1 MALSVKF
8 ALSEP
13 SRPLAGT
20 LPCGDR
26 TFLPSDGAA
35 AYPASYGFIIASRGV
50 SRFHRGRDLARRRYV
65 SVGYMQLF
73 RGTVLLM
80 ACAAGLAAQSGKL
93 TPVFDASALDPTADA
108 CVDFY
113 QYACGTWLAKNPIPP
128 DRPEWARFDVLE
140 ERNLTILRGILEK
153 AAVNSPKRSPIE
165 QKIGDYYA
173 ACMDE
178 AAIAKKGIEPI
189 KPELDRIAALSDK
202 ALLAEEVARLQR
214 DGANVLFLFTSQQ
227 DFKNANAMIALAD
240 QGGLGLPERDYY
252 LKDDQK
258 SAETRQKYVEHV
270 TKMFQLLGDLQERA
284 AARAQVVMNIE
295 TALAMGSLD
304 VVSRRD
310 PARIYHKTQREELAL
325 SLDPSFA
332 WPKYLASIN
341 APAIESLNVA
351 VPEFF
356 KALDS
361 LINTASLD
369 DWKTYL
375 TWQLVHAHAP
385 LLSSP
390 FVNENFD
397 FYGKFLTG
405 AQELRPRW
413 KRCVQYTDGDLG
425 EALGQKY
432 VERTFGAEGKER
444 TLRMVHTIENEMGKD
459 LMALDW
465 MSPATKQKAIEKLHA
480 ITNKIGYPDKWR
492 DYSSVKIVRN
502 DAVGNDE
509 RATQFEFQRQLNK
522 IGKPVDHTEWQ
533 MTPPTVNAYYDPQMN
548 DINFPAGILQPPLFD
563 KNADDAV
570 NLGAIGS
577 IIGHELTHGFD
588 DEGRQFDAKGNLRDW
603 WTAQDAAEFKKRAS
617 CLVDEYSSFKAV
629 DDVKINGQL
638 TLGEN
643 TADYGGLRVAYMALM
658 EDLAARTAPKVDGF
672 TAEQRFF
679 LAYAQSNC
687 ENESDEL
694 LRLGAQTDPH
704 SPPKFRVNG
713 VVQNMPEFQQAFGC
727 RLGQPMARKPAC
739 RVW

>member
-1 MALSVKF
+1 MHFLK
-8 ALSEP
+8 
-13 SRPLAGT
+13 
-20 LPCGDR
+20 R
-26 TFLPSDGAA
+26 TIP
-35 AYPASYGFIIASRGV
+35 V
-50 SRFHRGRDLARRRYV
+50 
-65 SVGYMQLF
+65 
-73 RGTVLLM
+73 M
-80 ACAAGLAAQSGKL
+80 ACVAALLGQTNKDKKNAGAQL
-93 TPVFDASALDPTADA
+93 TPVFDPSAIDSTADA

-128 DRPEWARFDVLE
+128 DRPEWARFDELE
-140 ERNLTILRGILEK
+140 ERNIAILRDILEK
-153 AAVNSPKRSPIE
+153 AAVNSPKRSPLE

-178 AAIAKKGIEPI
+178 AAIEKKGIAPI
-189 KPELDRIAALSDK
+189 KPELDRIAALADK
-202 ALLAEEVARLQR
+202 DGLPEEVARLQR
-214 DGANVLFLFTSQQ
+214 AGAGVMFLFSSQQ
-227 DFKNANAMIALAD
+227 DFKNANSMIALAD

-258 SAETRQKYVEHV
+258 SVETRQKYVEHV
-270 TKMFQLLGDLQERA
+270 TKMFQLLGDSQERA

-295 TALAMGSLD
+295 TALATGSLD
-304 VVSRRD
+304 VVTRRD
-310 PARIYHKTQREELAL
+310 PAKIYHKTRREELEA
-325 SLDPSFA
+325 SLDPSFGWA
-332 WPKYLASIN
+332 KFLKAVN
-341 APAIESLNVA
+341 APPIENLNVA

-361 LINTASLD
+361 LINTTSLD

-375 TWQLVHAHAP
+375 TWHLVHAQVP
-385 LLSSP
+385 LLSGA

-413 KRCVQYTDGDLG
+413 KRCVQFVDGDLG

-432 VERTFGAEGKER
+432 VERTFGAQGKER
-444 TLRMVHTIENEMGKD
+444 TLQMVHTIEGEMGRD

-465 MSPATKQKAIEKLHA
+465 MSLATKQKAIEKLHA

-492 DYSSVKIVRN
+492 DYSSVKIVRG

-509 RATQFEFQRQLNK
+509 RASEFEFQRQLDK

-548 DINFPAGILQPPLFD
+548 DINFPAGILQPPMFD

-603 WTAQDAAEFKKRAS
+603 WTGQDAAEFEKRAS
-617 CLVDEYSSFKAV
+617 CLVDEYSSFKAI
-629 DDVKINGQL
+629 DDVKVNGKL

-643 TADYGGLRVAYMALM
+643 TADYGGLRLAYMALM
-658 EDLAARTAPKVDGF
+658 QDVAAKAMPKADGF

-687 ENESDEL
+687 ERESDEL

-713 VVQNMPEFQQAFGC
+713 IVQNMPEFRTAFGC

>member
-1 MALSVKF
+1 MLHARLGVLF
-8 ALSEP
+8 V
-13 SRPLAGT
+13 T
-20 LPCGDR
+20 LVAAIAAQDGKAKKDGAIA
-26 TFLPSDGAA
+26 LPS
-35 AYPASYGFIIASRGV
+35 
-50 SRFHRGRDLARRRYV
+50 
-65 SVGYMQLF
+65 
-73 RGTVLLM
+73 
-80 ACAAGLAAQSGKL
+80 
-93 TPVFDASALDPTADA
+93 VFDPAAIDSTADA

-113 QYACGTWLAKNPIPP
+113 QYACGTWLAKNPIPA
-128 DRPEWARFDVLE
+128 DRPEWARFDELE
-140 ERNLTILRGILEK
+140 ERNLAVLREILEK
-153 AAVNSPKRSPIE
+153 ASVNSPKRSAIE

-178 AAIAKKGIEPI
+178 GAIEKKGIEPI
-189 KPELDRIAALSDK
+189 QPELNRIAALADK
-202 ALLAEEVARLQR
+202 ALLAEEAARLQR
-214 DGANVLFLFTSQQ
+214 DGVNALFLFTAQQ
-227 DFKNANAMIALAD
+227 DFKNANSMIALAD

-258 SAETRQKYVEHV
+258 SVETRQKYVEHIR
-270 TKMFQLLGDLQERA
+270 KMFQLLGDSPERA
-284 AARAQVVMNIE
+284 GARAQTVMSME
-295 TALAMGSLD
+295 TALATGSLD

-310 PARIYHKTQREELAL
+310 PAKLYHKIRREELAL

-332 WPKYLASIN
+332 WPKYLASVN
-341 APAIESLNVA
+341 APALESLNVA

-375 TWQLVHAHAP
+375 TWQLVHARAP
-385 LLSSP
+385 LLSRA

-405 AQELRPRW
+405 AEELRPRW
-413 KRCVQYTDGDLG
+413 KRCVQFVDGDLG

-432 VERTFGAEGKER
+432 VERTFGVEGKER
-444 TLRMVHTIENEMGKD
+444 TLQMVHTIEKEMGKD

-465 MSPATKQKAIEKLHA
+465 MSPATKQKAVEKLHA

-492 DYSSVKIVRN
+492 DYSSVKIVRG
-502 DAVGNDE
+502 DAMGNDE
-509 RATQFEFQRQLNK
+509 RATEFEFHRQLDK
-522 IGKPVDHTEWQ
+522 IGRPVDRTEWQ
-533 MTPPTVNAYYDPQMN
+533 MTPPTVNAYYDAQLN

-563 KNADDAV
+563 KSADEAV

-577 IIGHELTHGFD
+577 VIGHELTHGFD
-588 DEGRQFDAKGNLRDW
+588 DEGRQFDAQGNLRDW
-603 WTAQDAAEFKKRAS
+603 WTAQDAAEFEKRAS

-629 DDVKINGQL
+629 DEVKVNGKL

-643 TADYGGLRVAYMALM
+643 TADYGGLRLAYMALM
-658 EDLAARTAPKVDGF
+658 EDLAARTMPKADGF
-672 TAEQRFF
+672 TSEQRFF

-687 ENESDEL
+687 ENEADEL

-713 VVQNMPEFQQAFGC
+713 VVQNMPEFQKTFGC
-727 RLGQPMARKPAC
+727 RLGQPMARKTAC

>member
-1 MALSVKF
+1 M
-8 ALSEP
+8 
-13 SRPLAGT
+13 
-20 LPCGDR
+20 
-26 TFLPSDGAA
+26 
-35 AYPASYGFIIASRGV
+35 
-50 SRFHRGRDLARRRYV
+50 RFF
-65 SVGYMQLF
+65 QC
-73 RGTVLLM
+73 TVLIIG
-80 ACAAGLAAQSGKL
+80 CVAASAQSSKDKKQTGAQS
-93 TPVFDASALDPTADA
+93 TPVFDPLAIDSTVDA

-128 DRPEWARFDVLE
+128 DRPEWARFDELE
-140 ERNLTILRGILEK
+140 ERNLAILRDILQK
-153 AAVNSPKRSPIE
+153 AAVSSPKRSAVE

-178 AAIAKKGIEPI
+178 AAIEKKGTAPI
-189 KPELDRIAALSDK
+189 KPGLDRIAALADK
-202 ALLAEEVARLQR
+202 DALPEEVARLQR
-214 DGANVLFLFTSQQ
+214 EGAGVMFLFTSQQ
-227 DFKNANAMIALAD
+227 DFKNANSMIALAD

-258 SAETRQKYVEHV
+258 SVETRQKYLEHV
-270 TKMFQLLGDLQERA
+270 TKMFQLLGDSQERA
-284 AARAQVVMNIE
+284 GARAQVVMNIE
-295 TALAMGSLD
+295 TALATGSLD
-304 VVSRRD
+304 VVARRD
-310 PARIYHKTQREELAL
+310 PARIYHKTRREELEA
-325 SLDPSFA
+325 SLDPSFGWA
-332 WPKYLASIN
+332 RYLKAID
-341 APAIESLNVA
+341 APPIENLNVA

-361 LINTASLD
+361 LINTTSLD

-375 TWQLVHAHAP
+375 TWHLVHAEAP
-385 LLSSP
+385 LLSSA
-390 FVNENFD
+390 FVKENFE
-397 FYGKFLTG
+397 FYGKYLTG
-405 AQELRPRW
+405 SQELRPRW
-413 KRCVQYTDGDLG
+413 KRCVQFVDGDLG

-444 TLRMVHTIENEMGKD
+444 TLRMVHTIENEMGRD
-459 LMALDW
+459 LMALEW

-509 RATQFEFQRQLNK
+509 RATEFEFKRQLDK

-548 DINFPAGILQPPLFD
+548 DINFPAGILQPPMFD

-603 WTAQDAAEFKKRAS
+603 WTARDAAEFEKRAS
-617 CLVDEYSSFKAV
+617 CLVNEYSSFKAV
-629 DDVKINGQL
+629 DNVKVNGKL

-643 TADYGGLRVAYMALM
+643 TADSGGLRLAYMALM
-658 EDLAARTAPKVDGF
+658 GDLAAKTMPKADGF
-672 TAEQRFF
+672 TPEQRFF

-687 ENESDEL
+687 QNESDEL

-713 VVQNMPEFQQAFGC
+713 IVQNMPEFQTAFGC
-727 RLGQPMARKPAC
+727 RLGQAMVRKPAC

>member
-1 MALSVKF
+1 MRIFKIAISVV
-8 ALSEP
+8 A
-13 SRPLAGT
+13 
-20 LPCGDR
+20 C
-26 TFLPSDGAA
+26 
-35 AYPASYGFIIASRGV
+35 V
-50 SRFHRGRDLARRRYV
+50 V
-65 SVGYMQLF
+65 
-73 RGTVLLM
+73 VLLGQTNKDKKK
-80 ACAAGLAAQSGKL
+80 AGPES
-93 TPVFDASALDPTADA
+93 TPVFDPSAIDSTVDA

-128 DRPEWARFDVLE
+128 DRPEWARFDELE
-140 ERNLTILRGILEK
+140 ERNLAILRDILQK
-153 AAVNSPKRSPIE
+153 AAVNNPKRSAVE

-178 AAIAKKGIEPI
+178 AAIEKKGFEPI
-189 KPELDRIAALSDK
+189 KPQLDRIAALADK
-202 ALLAEEVARLQR
+202 DALPEEVARLQR
-214 DGANVLFLFTSQQ
+214 AGAGVLFLFTSQQ
-227 DFKNANAMIALAD
+227 DFKNANSMIAAAD

-252 LKDDQK
+252 LKDDPK
-258 SAETRQKYVEHV
+258 SVETRQKYVEHV
-270 TKMFQLLGDLQERA
+270 TKMFQLLGDSQERA
-284 AARAQVVMNIE
+284 AAKAQVVMNVE
-295 TALAMGSLD
+295 TGLARGSLD

-310 PARIYHKTQREELAL
+310 PARIYHKTRREELEV
-325 SLDPSFA
+325 SLDPSFGWA
-332 WPKYLASIN
+332 KYLKAVN
-341 APAIESLNVA
+341 APPIENLNVA

-361 LINTASLD
+361 LINTTSLD

-375 TWQLVHAHAP
+375 AWHVVHAEAP
-385 LLSSP
+385 LLSNA
-390 FVNENFD
+390 FVNENFE
-397 FYGKFLTG
+397 FFGKYLTG
-405 AQELRPRW
+405 SQELRPRW
-413 KRCVQYTDGDLG
+413 KRCVQFVDGDLG

-444 TLRMVHTIENEMGKD
+444 TLRMVHTIENEMGRD

-502 DAVGNDE
+502 DAVGNDV
-509 RATQFEFQRQLNK
+509 RATEFEFQRQLDK

-548 DINFPAGILQPPLFD
+548 DINFPAGILQPPMFD

-603 WTAQDAAEFKKRAS
+603 WTAQDAAEFEKRAS
-617 CLVDEYSSFKAV
+617 CLVNEYASFKAV
-629 DDVKINGQL
+629 DDVKVNGRL

-643 TADYGGLRVAYMALM
+643 TADSGGLRLAYMALM
-658 EDLAARTAPKVDGF
+658 GDLAAKTQPKSDGF
-672 TAEQRFF
+672 TPEQRFF
-679 LAYAQSNC
+679 LAYGQSNC
-687 ENESDEL
+687 QNESDEL
-694 LRLGAQTDPH
+694 LRLSAQTDPH

-713 VVQNMPEFQQAFGC
+713 IVQNMPEFQAAFGC
-727 RLGQPMARKPAC
+727 RLGQPMVRKPAC

>member
-1 MALSVKF
+1 M
-8 ALSEP
+8 
-13 SRPLAGT
+13 R
-20 LPCGDR
+20 
-26 TFLPSDGAA
+26 FLQCTILIVGCVAA
-35 AYPASYGFIIASRGV
+35 S
-50 SRFHRGRDLARRRYV
+50 
-65 SVGYMQLF
+65 
-73 RGTVLLM
+73 
-80 ACAAGLAAQSGKL
+80 AQSGKDKKQTGAQS
-93 TPVFDASALDPTADA
+93 TPVFDPAAIDSTVDA

-128 DRPEWARFDVLE
+128 DRPEWARFDELE
-140 ERNLTILRGILEK
+140 ERNLAILRDILEK
-153 AAVNSPKRSPIE
+153 AAVNSPKRSPVE

-178 AAIAKKGIEPI
+178 AAIEKKGIEPI
-189 KPELDRIAALSDK
+189 KPELDHIAALADK
-202 ALLAEEVARLQR
+202 DALPEEVARLQR
-214 DGANVLFLFTSQQ
+214 AGTSVMFLFSSQQ
-227 DFKNANAMIALAD
+227 DFKNANSMIALAD

-258 SAETRQKYVEHV
+258 SVETRQKYVEHV
-270 TKMFQLLGDLQERA
+270 TKMFQLLGDSQKRA
-284 AARAQVVMNIE
+284 AARAQAVMTIE
-295 TALAMGSLD
+295 TALATGSLD
-304 VVSRRD
+304 VVTRRD
-310 PARIYHKTQREELAL
+310 PAKIYHKTRSEELAV
-325 SLDPSFA
+325 SLDPSFG
-332 WPKYLASIN
+332 WPRYLKAVN
-341 APAIESLNVA
+341 APPIENLNVA

-361 LINTASLD
+361 LINTASVD
-369 DWKTYL
+369 DWKSYL
-375 TWQLVHAHAP
+375 TWHVVHAQAP
-385 LLSSP
+385 LLP
-390 FVNENFD
+390 RAFVNENFD
-397 FYGKFLTG
+397 FFGKFLTG

-413 KRCVQYTDGDLG
+413 KRCVQFVDGDLG

-444 TLRMVHTIENEMGKD
+444 TLQMVHTIEKELGKD

-480 ITNKIGYPDKWR
+480 ISNKIGYPDKWR
-492 DYSSVKIVRN
+492 DYSSVKIVRG

-509 RATQFEFQRQLNK
+509 RATEFEFQRELDK

-548 DINFPAGILQPPLFD
+548 DINFPAGILQPPMFD
-563 KNADDAV
+563 KSADDAA

-603 WTAQDAAEFKKRAS
+603 WTARDAAEFEKRAD
-617 CLVDEYSSFKAV
+617 CLVGEYSSFKAV
-629 DDVKINGQL
+629 DDVKVNGKL

-643 TADYGGLRVAYMALM
+643 TADYGGLRMAYMALM
-658 EDLAARTAPKVDGF
+658 EDLAAKAMPKVDGF
-672 TAEQRFF
+672 TSEQRFF

-713 VVQNMPEFQQAFGC
+713 IVQNMPEFQQAFGC
-727 RLGQPMARKPAC
+727 RLGQPMVRKPAC

>member
-1 MALSVKF
+1 MRIFKIAISVVACVVALLGQTNK
-8 ALSEP
+8 
-13 SRPLAGT
+13 
-20 LPCGDR
+20 DKKK
-26 TFLPSDGAA
+26 
-35 AYPASYGFIIASRGV
+35 ASPES
-50 SRFHRGRDLARRRYV
+50 
-65 SVGYMQLF
+65 
-73 RGTVLLM
+73 
-80 ACAAGLAAQSGKL
+80 
-93 TPVFDASALDPTADA
+93 TPVFDPSAIDSTVDA

-113 QYACGTWLAKNPIPP
+113 QHACGTWLAKNPIPP
-128 DRPEWARFDVLE
+128 DRPEWARFDELE
-140 ERNLTILRGILEK
+140 ERNLAILRDILQK
-153 AAVNSPKRSPIE
+153 AAVNNPKRSAVE

-178 AAIAKKGIEPI
+178 AAIEKKGFEPI
-189 KPELDRIAALSDK
+189 KPQLDRIAAVADK
-202 ALLAEEVARLQR
+202 DALPEEVARLQR
-214 DGANVLFLFTSQQ
+214 AGAGVLFLFTSQQ
-227 DFKNANAMIALAD
+227 DFKNANSMIAAAD

-252 LKDDQK
+252 LKDDPK
-258 SAETRQKYVEHV
+258 SVETRQKYVEHV
-270 TKMFQLLGDLQERA
+270 TKMFQLLGDSQERA
-284 AARAQVVMNIE
+284 AAKAQVVMNVE
-295 TALAMGSLD
+295 TGLARGSLD

-310 PARIYHKTQREELAL
+310 PARIYHKTRREELEA
-325 SLDPSFA
+325 SLDPSFGWA
-332 WPKYLASIN
+332 KYLKAVN
-341 APAIESLNVA
+341 APPIENLNVA

-361 LINTASLD
+361 LINTTSLD

-375 TWQLVHAHAP
+375 AWHVVHAEAP
-385 LLSSP
+385 LLSSA
-390 FVNENFD
+390 FVNENFE
-397 FYGKFLTG
+397 FFGKYLTG
-405 AQELRPRW
+405 SQELRPRW
-413 KRCVQYTDGDLG
+413 KRCVQFVDGDLG

-444 TLRMVHTIENEMGKD
+444 TLRMVHTIENEMGRD

-502 DAVGNDE
+502 DAVGNDV
-509 RATQFEFQRQLNK
+509 RATEFEFQRQLDK

-548 DINFPAGILQPPLFD
+548 DINFPAGILQPPMFD

-603 WTAQDAAEFKKRAS
+603 WTAQDAAEFEKRAS
-617 CLVDEYSSFKAV
+617 CLVGEYSSFKAV
-629 DDVKINGQL
+629 DDVKVNGKL

-643 TADYGGLRVAYMALM
+643 TADSGGLRLAYMALM
-658 EDLAARTAPKVDGF
+658 GDLAAKTQPKADGF
-672 TAEQRFF
+672 TPEQRFF
-679 LAYAQSNC
+679 LAYGQSNC
-687 ENESDEL
+687 QNESDEL

-713 VVQNMPEFQQAFGC
+713 IVQNMPEFQAAFGC

>member
-1 MALSVKF
+1 MRF
-8 ALSEP
+8 F
-13 SRPLAGT
+13 
-20 LPCGDR
+20 PC
-26 TFLPSDGAA
+26 TIL
-35 AYPASYGFIIASRGV
+35 IIG
-50 SRFHRGRDLARRRYV
+50 
-65 SVGYMQLF
+65 
-73 RGTVLLM
+73 
-80 ACAAGLAAQSGKL
+80 CLAASAQDSKVSKGAGSKV
-93 TPVFDASALDPTADA
+93 TPVFDPAATDSTVDA

-128 DRPEWARFDVLE
+128 DRPEWARFDELE
-140 ERNLTILRGILEK
+140 ERNLAILRDILQK
-153 AAVNSPKRSPIE
+153 AAVNSPKRSAVE

-178 AAIAKKGIEPI
+178 AAIEKKGTEPI
-189 KPELDRIAALSDK
+189 KPELDRIAALADK
-202 ALLAEEVARLQR
+202 DALPEEVARLQR
-214 DGANVLFLFTSQQ
+214 EGAGVLFLFTSQQ
-227 DFKNANAMIALAD
+227 DFKNANSMTALAD

-258 SAETRQKYVEHV
+258 SVETRQKYLEHV
-270 TKMFQLLGDLQERA
+270 TKMFQLLGDSQERA
-284 AARAQVVMNIE
+284 AARAQVVMSIE
-295 TALAMGSLD
+295 TALATGSLD
-304 VVSRRD
+304 VVARRD
-310 PARIYHKTQREELAL
+310 PARIYHKTRREELEA
-325 SLDPSFA
+325 SLDPSFGWA
-332 WPKYLASIN
+332 RYLKAID
-341 APAIESLNVA
+341 APPIENLNVA

-361 LINTASLD
+361 LINTTSLD

-375 TWQLVHAHAP
+375 TWHLVHAEAP
-385 LLSSP
+385 LLSSA
-390 FVNENFD
+390 FVKENFD
-397 FYGKFLTG
+397 FYGRFLTG

-413 KRCVQYTDGDLG
+413 KRCVQFVDGDLG

-444 TLRMVHTIENEMGKD
+444 TLRMVHTIENEMGRD

-509 RATQFEFQRQLNK
+509 RATDFEFKRQLDK

-548 DINFPAGILQPPLFD
+548 DINFPAGILQPPMFD

-603 WTAQDAAEFKKRAS
+603 WTAQDAAAFEKRAG

-629 DDVKINGQL
+629 DNVKVNGKL

-643 TADYGGLRVAYMALM
+643 TADSGGLRLAYMALIG
-658 EDLAARTAPKVDGF
+658 DLAAKTLPKADGF
-672 TAEQRFF
+672 TAVQRFF

-687 ENESDEL
+687 QNESDEL

-713 VVQNMPEFQQAFGC
+713 IVQNMPEFQTAFGC
-727 RLGQPMARKPAC
+727 RLGQPMVRKPAC

>member
-1 MALSVKF
+1 M
-8 ALSEP
+8 
-13 SRPLAGT
+13 
-20 LPCGDR
+20 
-26 TFLPSDGAA
+26 
-35 AYPASYGFIIASRGV
+35 
-50 SRFHRGRDLARRRYV
+50 
-65 SVGYMQLF
+65 
-73 RGTVLLM
+73 
-80 ACAAGLAAQSGKL
+80 
-93 TPVFDASALDPTADA
+93 FDPSALDSTADP

-128 DRPEWARFDVLE
+128 DRPEWARFDELE
-140 ERNLTILRGILEK
+140 ERNLAILREILEK

-178 AAIAKKGIEPI
+178 AAIEKKGIEPI
-189 KPELDRIAALSDK
+189 KPELDRIAALSDNN
-202 ALLAEEVARLQR
+202 LLADEVAHLQR
-214 DGANVLFLFTSQQ
+214 AGANVLFLFTSQQ
-227 DFKNANAMIALAD
+227 DYKNANAMIALAD

-258 SAETRQKYVEHV
+258 SVETRQKYLEHV
-270 TKMFQLLGDLQERA
+270 TKMFQLLGDSPERA
-284 AARAQVVMNIE
+284 AARAQAVMSIE
-295 TALAMGSLD
+295 SALATGSLD

-310 PARIYHKTQREELAL
+310 PARIYHKTRREELVL
-325 SLDPSFA
+325 SLAPSFA

-361 LINTASLD
+361 LVNTARLD

-385 LLSSP
+385 LLSSG
-390 FVNENFD
+390 FVHENFD
-397 FYGKFLTG
+397 FYGKYLTG

-413 KRCVQYTDGDLG
+413 KRCVQFVDNDLG

-444 TLRMVHTIENEMGKD
+444 TLQMVHTLESALGKD

-465 MSPATKQKAIEKLHA
+465 MSLATKQKAIEKLNA

-492 DYSSVKIVRN
+492 DYSSVKIVRG
-502 DAVGNDE
+502 DAAGNDE
-509 RATQFEFQRQLNK
+509 RATEFEFQRQLDK

-548 DINFPAGILQPPLFD
+548 DINFPAGILQPPMFD
-563 KNADDAV
+563 KSADDAV
-570 NLGAIGS
+570 NFGAIGS

-603 WTAQDAAEFKKRAS
+603 WTAQDAAEFEKRAS

-629 DDVKINGQL
+629 EGLKVNGKL

-643 TADYGGLRVAYMALM
+643 TADFGGLRVAYMALM
-658 EDLAARTAPKVDGF
+658 EDLAARTMPKVDGF
-672 TAEQRFF
+672 TSEQRFF

-687 ENESDEL
+687 ETESDEL
-694 LRLGAQTDPH
+694 LRLSAQTDPH

-713 VVQNMPEFQQAFGC
+713 IVQNMPEFQKAFGC
-727 RLGQPMARKPAC
+727 RLGQPMVRKPAC

>member
-1 MALSVKF
+1 MRIFKIAISVV
-8 ALSEP
+8 A
-13 SRPLAGT
+13 
-20 LPCGDR
+20 C
-26 TFLPSDGAA
+26 
-35 AYPASYGFIIASRGV
+35 V
-50 SRFHRGRDLARRRYV
+50 V
-65 SVGYMQLF
+65 
-73 RGTVLLM
+73 VLLGQTNKDKKK
-80 ACAAGLAAQSGKL
+80 AGPES
-93 TPVFDASALDPTADA
+93 TPVFDPSAIDSTVDA

-128 DRPEWARFDVLE
+128 DRPEWARFDELE
-140 ERNLTILRGILEK
+140 ERNLAILRDILQK
-153 AAVNSPKRSPIE
+153 AAVNNPKRSAVE

-178 AAIAKKGIEPI
+178 AAIEKKGFEPI
-189 KPELDRIAALSDK
+189 KPQLDRIAALADK
-202 ALLAEEVARLQR
+202 DALPEEVARLQR
-214 DGANVLFLFTSQQ
+214 AGAGVLFLFTSQQ
-227 DFKNANAMIALAD
+227 DFKNANSMIAAAD

-252 LKDDQK
+252 LKDDPK
-258 SAETRQKYVEHV
+258 SVETRQKYVEHV
-270 TKMFQLLGDLQERA
+270 TKMFQLLGDSQERA
-284 AARAQVVMNIE
+284 AAKAQVVMNVE
-295 TALAMGSLD
+295 TGLARGSLD

-310 PARIYHKTQREELAL
+310 PARIYHKTRREELEV
-325 SLDPSFA
+325 SLDPSFGWA
-332 WPKYLASIN
+332 KYLKAVN
-341 APAIESLNVA
+341 APPIENLNVA

-361 LINTASLD
+361 LINTTSLD

-375 TWQLVHAHAP
+375 AWHVVHAEAP
-385 LLSSP
+385 LLSNA
-390 FVNENFD
+390 FVNENFE
-397 FYGKFLTG
+397 FFGKYLTG
-405 AQELRPRW
+405 SQELRPRW
-413 KRCVQYTDGDLG
+413 KRCVQFVDGDLG

-502 DAVGNDE
+502 DAVGNDV
-509 RATQFEFQRQLNK
+509 RATEFEFQRQLDK

-548 DINFPAGILQPPLFD
+548 DINFPAGILQPPMFD

-603 WTAQDAAEFKKRAS
+603 WTAQDAAEFEKRAS
-617 CLVDEYSSFKAV
+617 CLVNEYASFKAV
-629 DDVKINGQL
+629 DDVKVNGRL

-643 TADYGGLRVAYMALM
+643 TADSGGLRLAYMALM
-658 EDLAARTAPKVDGF
+658 GDLAAKTQPKSDGF
-672 TAEQRFF
+672 TPEQRFF
-679 LAYAQSNC
+679 LAYGQSNC
-687 ENESDEL
+687 QNESDEL
-694 LRLGAQTDPH
+694 LRLSAQTDPH

-713 VVQNMPEFQQAFGC
+713 IVQNMPEFQAAFGC
-727 RLGQPMARKPAC
+727 RLGQPMVRKPAC

>member
-1 MALSVKF
+1 MK
-8 ALSEP
+8 
-13 SRPLAGT
+13 
-20 LPCGDR
+20 
-26 TFLPSDGAA
+26 
-35 AYPASYGFIIASRGV
+35 Y
-50 SRFHRGRDLARRRYV
+50 
-65 SVGYMQLF
+65 F
-73 RGTVLLM
+73 RGAILSIACVAALM
-80 ACAAGLAAQSGKL
+80 AQGGKAKKETGANL
-93 TPVFDASALDPTADA
+93 TPVFDASALDSTANP

-113 QYACGTWLAKNPIPP
+113 QYACGTWLAKNPIPR
-128 DRPEWARFDVLE
+128 DRAEWARFDELE
-140 ERNLTILRGILEK
+140 ERNLAILREILEK
-153 AAVNSPKRSPIE
+153 AAVNSPKRSPME

-178 AAIAKKGIEPI
+178 AAIEKKGIEPI
-189 KPELDRIAALSDK
+189 KPELDRIAVLSDK
-202 ALLAEEVARLQR
+202 DALAEEVARLQR
-214 DGANVLFLFTSQQ
+214 AGANVLFLFTSQQ

-258 SAETRQKYVEHV
+258 SVETREKYAEHI
-270 TKMFQLLGDLQERA
+270 TKMFQLLGDSPERA
-284 AARAQVVMNIE
+284 AARAQAVMNIE
-295 TALAMGSLD
+295 TALARGSLD

-310 PARIYHKTQREELAL
+310 PARIYHKTRREELAL
-325 SLDPSFA
+325 SLAPSFA

-361 LINTASLD
+361 LINTASLE

-385 LLSSP
+385 LLSSGL
-390 FVNENFD
+390 VNENFD

-413 KRCVQYTDGDLG
+413 KRCVQFVDGDLG

-444 TLRMVHTIENEMGKD
+444 TLRMVHNIENEMGKD

-492 DYSSVKIVRN
+492 DYSSVKILRG

-509 RATQFEFQRQLNK
+509 RATQFEFQRELDK

-533 MTPPTVNAYYDPQMN
+533 MTPPTVNAYYDPQLN
-548 DINFPAGILQPPLFD
+548 NINFPAGILQPPMFD

-603 WTAQDAAEFKKRAS
+603 WTAQDAAEFEKRAG

-629 DDVKINGQL
+629 DDVKVSGKL

-643 TADYGGLRVAYMALM
+643 TADFGGLRVAYMALM
-658 EDLAARTAPKVDGF
+658 EDLAARTRPKIDGF
-672 TAEQRFF
+672 TSEQRFF

-694 LRLGAQTDPH
+694 LRLSAQTDPH

-713 VVQNMPEFQQAFGC
+713 VVQNMPEFQKAFGC
-727 RLGQPMARKPAC
+727 GLGQPTVRKPAC

>member
-1 MALSVKF
+1 MRF
-8 ALSEP
+8 F
-13 SRPLAGT
+13 
-20 LPCGDR
+20 PC
-26 TFLPSDGAA
+26 TIL
-35 AYPASYGFIIASRGV
+35 IIG
-50 SRFHRGRDLARRRYV
+50 
-65 SVGYMQLF
+65 
-73 RGTVLLM
+73 
-80 ACAAGLAAQSGKL
+80 CLAASAQDSKVNKDAGSKV
-93 TPVFDASALDPTADA
+93 TPVFDPSALDSTADP

-128 DRPEWARFDVLE
+128 DRPEWARFDELE
-140 ERNLTILRGILEK
+140 ERNLAILREILEK

-178 AAIAKKGIEPI
+178 AAIEKKGIEPI
-189 KPELDRIAALSDK
+189 KPELDRIAALSDNN
-202 ALLAEEVARLQR
+202 LLADEVAHLQR
-214 DGANVLFLFTSQQ
+214 AGANVLFLFTSQQ
-227 DFKNANAMIALAD
+227 DYKNANAMIALAD

-258 SAETRQKYVEHV
+258 SVETRQKYLEHV
-270 TKMFQLLGDLQERA
+270 TKMFQLLGDSPERA
-284 AARAQVVMNIE
+284 AARAQAVMSIE
-295 TALAMGSLD
+295 SALATGSLD

-310 PARIYHKTQREELAL
+310 PARIYHKTRREELVL
-325 SLDPSFA
+325 SLAPSFA

-361 LINTASLD
+361 LVNTARLD

-385 LLSSP
+385 LLSSG
-390 FVNENFD
+390 FVHENFD
-397 FYGKFLTG
+397 FYGKYLTG

-413 KRCVQYTDGDLG
+413 KRCVQFVDNDLG

-444 TLRMVHTIENEMGKD
+444 TLQMVHTLESALGKD

-465 MSPATKQKAIEKLHA
+465 MSLATKQKAIEKLNA

-492 DYSSVKIVRN
+492 DYSSVKIVRG
-502 DAVGNDE
+502 DAAGNDE
-509 RATQFEFQRQLNK
+509 RATEFEFQRQLDK

-548 DINFPAGILQPPLFD
+548 DINFPAGILQPPMFD
-563 KNADDAV
+563 KSADDAV
-570 NLGAIGS
+570 NFGAIGS

-603 WTAQDAAEFKKRAS
+603 WTAQDAAEFEKRAS

-629 DDVKINGQL
+629 EGLKVNGKL

-643 TADYGGLRVAYMALM
+643 TADFGGLRVAYMALM
-658 EDLAARTAPKVDGF
+658 EDLAARTMPKVDGF
-672 TAEQRFF
+672 TSEQRFF

-687 ENESDEL
+687 ETESDEL
-694 LRLGAQTDPH
+694 LRLSAQTDPH

-713 VVQNMPEFQQAFGC
+713 IVQNMPEFQKAFGC
-727 RLGQPMARKPAC
+727 RLGQPMVRKPAC